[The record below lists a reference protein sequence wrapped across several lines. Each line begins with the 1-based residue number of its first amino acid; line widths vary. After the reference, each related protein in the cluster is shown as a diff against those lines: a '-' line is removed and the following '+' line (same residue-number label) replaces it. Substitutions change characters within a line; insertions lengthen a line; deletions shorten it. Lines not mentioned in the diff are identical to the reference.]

1 VIPRITLSGLLSC
14 LNTPYREKQW
24 RIIMSATLFSF
35 LFAITILT
43 LTPGFDT
50 ALVLRTAIAQGWQ
63 RAWAT
68 ALGVTLGCLLW
79 GIAVGLGLGA
89 LLMASEIA
97 YNLLKWLGAAWLCYL
112 GVRLLVTPR
121 QQSPAVAEPAVRQ
134 QGYLACFSRGLM
146 GNLLNPKVG
155 VFYVTFLPQFIPA
168 GASVALWC
176 SLMAL
181 AHMLLG
187 LVWNAVLIGG
197 SHFFASHLQKPAV
210 LKVMDRL
217 TGCVF
222 IGFAAKL
229 ALSRR

>member
-1 VIPRITLSGLLSC
+1 MT
-14 LNTPYREKQW
+14 T
-24 RIIMSATLFSF
+24 TLFSF

-50 ALVLRTAIAQGWQ
+50 ALVLRSAVAQGAK
-63 RAWAT
+63 RASVT
-68 ALGVTLGCLLW
+68 ALGITLGCLVW
-79 GIAVGLGLGA
+79 GVAVGFGLGA
-89 LLMASEIA
+89 LLLASEMA
-97 YNLLKWLGAAWLCYL
+97 YNLLKWLGAAWLLYL
-112 GVRLLVTPR
+112 GLKLLLKPR
-121 QQSPAVAEPAVRQ
+121 QAAIDSQQPALQ
-134 QGYLACFSRGLM
+134 QGYLACFSRGLL

-155 VFYVTFLPQFIPA
+155 IFYVSFLPQFIPA

-187 LVWNAVLIGG
+187 LIWNAVLIGG
-197 SHFFASHLQKPAV
+197 SHYFAGHLRKPRV

-229 ALSRR
+229 ALSRC

>member
-1 VIPRITLSGLLSC
+1 MT
-14 LNTPYREKQW
+14 T
-24 RIIMSATLFSF
+24 TLFSF

-50 ALVLRTAIAQGWQ
+50 ALVLRSAVAQGAK
-63 RAWAT
+63 RASVT
-68 ALGVTLGCLLW
+68 ALGITLGCLVW
-79 GIAVGLGLGA
+79 GGAVGFGLGA
-89 LLMASEIA
+89 LLLASEMA
-97 YNLLKWLGAAWLCYL
+97 YNLLKWLGAAWLLYL
-112 GVRLLVTPR
+112 GLKLLLKPR
-121 QQSPAVAEPAVRQ
+121 QTAVDTQQPALQ
-134 QGYLACFSRGLM
+134 QGYLACFSRGLL

-155 VFYVTFLPQFIPA
+155 IFYVSFLPQFIPA

-187 LVWNAVLIGG
+187 LIWNAVLIGG
-197 SHFFASHLQKPAV
+197 SHYFAGHLRKPRV

>member
-1 VIPRITLSGLLSC
+1 MTLIL
-14 LNTPYREKQW
+14 
-24 RIIMSATLFSF
+24 SF

-50 ALVLRTAIAQGWQ
+50 ALVLRSAAAQGWK

-68 ALGVTLGCLLW
+68 AFGVTLGCLVW
-79 GIAVGLGLGA
+79 GVAVGLGLGA
-89 LLMASEIA
+89 LLLASEMA
-97 YNLLKWLGAAWLCYL
+97 YNLLKWIGAAYLLCL
-112 GVRLLVTPR
+112 GVKLLINPR
-121 QQSPAVAEPAVRQ
+121 TQAEEGQHAQSKEQSYVAC
-134 QGYLACFSRGLM
+134 LTRGLF

-168 GASVALWC
+168 GASVPLWC
-176 SLMAL
+176 TLMAL
-181 AHMLLG
+181 THMVIG
-187 LVWNAVLIGG
+187 LVWNAVLIG
-197 SHFFASHLQKPAV
+197 SSQYFAAHLRRPAV

>member
-1 VIPRITLSGLLSC
+1 MT
-14 LNTPYREKQW
+14 T
-24 RIIMSATLFSF
+24 TLFSF

-50 ALVLRTAIAQGWQ
+50 ALVLRSAVAQGAK
-63 RAWAT
+63 RASMT
-68 ALGVTLGCLLW
+68 ALGITLGCLVW
-79 GIAVGLGLGA
+79 GVAVGFGLGA
-89 LLMASEIA
+89 LLLASEMA
-97 YNLLKWLGAAWLCYL
+97 YNLLKWLGAAWLLYL
-112 GVRLLVTPR
+112 GLKLLLKPR
-121 QQSPAVAEPAVRQ
+121 QTAIDTQQPALQ
-134 QGYLACFSRGLM
+134 QGYLACFSRGLL

-155 VFYVTFLPQFIPA
+155 IFYVSFLPQFIPA

-187 LVWNAVLIGG
+187 LIWNAVLIGG
-197 SHFFASHLQKPAV
+197 SHYFAGHLRKPRV